1 MCRAGQAVRRE
12 LARGIAEWVKH
23 RKGALGEA
31 LGLAQPQAPH
41 ATTYSRILGYAID
54 AEEFQRVVRDFF
66 TQWSAAGQSVVIT
79 LDGKTVRGT
88 IPAGATRGLHQ
99 LAVYLPEE
107 GWVLMQVVVE
117 GKENEITAA
126 PRVLNCQDLGKVV
139 RGDALLAQRDLSAQI
154 VEAGG
159 DPDADQ
165 QSGDW
170 AVVEARRQ
178 ERAGSAQTLCG
189 AFG

>member
-1 MCRAGQAVRRE
+1 M
-12 LARGIAEWVKH
+12 
-23 RKGALGEA
+23 
-31 LGLAQPQAPH
+31 
-41 ATTYSRILGYAID
+41 
-54 AEEFQRVVRDFF
+54 
-66 TQWSAAGQSVVIT
+66 
-79 LDGKTVRGT
+79 RGT

-99 LAVYLPEE
+99 LAAYLPEE

-126 PRVLNCQDLGKVV
+126 PRVLDCQDLRGKVV
-139 RGDALLAQRDLSAQI
+139 RGDALLAQRELSAQI

>member
-1 MCRAGQAVRRE
+1 MLCQYPV
-12 LARGIAEWVKH
+12 
-23 RKGALGEA
+23 
-31 LGLAQPQAPH
+31 
-41 ATTYSRILGYAID
+41 TT
-54 AEEFQRVVRDFF
+54 E
-66 TQWSAAGQSVVIT
+66 GQSVVIT
-79 LDGKTVRGT
+79 MDGKTVRGT
-88 IPAGATRGLHQ
+88 IPAGTTWGLHQ
-99 LAVYLPEE
+99 FAAYLLEE

-126 PRVLNCQDLGKVV
+126 PRGLKCIDLGKVV
-139 RGDALLAQRDLSAQI
+139 RGDALLAQRELSAQI

-178 ERAGSAQTLCG
+178 ERAGSAQALCG